1 MTLKLVLLDRDGVLN
16 QDIEGG
22 YVLSPGE
29 LVMLPGVAEAVA
41 RLNARGLIVAICT
54 NQSCIGKGLIDA
66 AMLERI
72 HNTLRDH
79 LAGKG
84 AHIDAIFFA
93 PDPPWAATDRRKPGP
108 GMLREAMAQFR
119 AAPGETVFIGDNV
132 IDLQA
137 GKTAG
142 VRCMLVRTGKG
153 KAMLAKGLPAEVLPV
168 TVVEN
173 LTEAVDRLLA
183 ETAQSSNT
191 KPTNI

>member
-16 QDIEGG
+16 QDMPDD
-22 YVLSPGE
+22 YVKSPAE
-29 LVMLPGVAEAVA
+29 LVMLPGVGEAVA

-54 NQSCIGKGLIDA
+54 NQACVGRGIIDA

-72 HNTLRDH
+72 HDHLRDH
-79 LAGKG
+79 LAR
-84 AHIDAIFFA
+84 ASASIDAIFFA
-93 PDPPWAATDRRKPGP
+93 PDPPWAVTDRRKPGP

-119 AAPGETVFIGDNV
+119 AAPEDTVFIGDNV

-137 GKTAG
+137 GKSAG
-142 VRCMLVRTGKG
+142 VPCMLVRTGKG

-183 ETAQSSNT
+183 GTAETNTTGSIQS
-191 KPTNI
+191 